1 MQTRSELSVAAEVT
15 IEQCRNL
22 GPRSAA
28 LLAEIGVCNLGQLQE
43 LGAINTLQRLQRLG
57 HKPNLNLLYALEGAI
72 TDCHWQQVAR
82 SRKGE
87 LLLALDAALAFDRL

>member
-1 MQTRSELSVAAEVT
+1 MTAIVD
-15 IEQCRNL
+15 CRNL
-22 GPRSAA
+22 GPKSAA
-28 LLAEIGVCNLGQLQE
+28 LLAEVGVCNLAQLRE
-43 LGAINTLQRLQRLG
+43 LGAINVMLRLQRLG